1 MTALTVTSD
10 TTTAPLT
17 ASVLASLPVSYAPS
31 VPVDP
36 ADVVVIA
43 GDGAGWPAAAVTAI
57 DAGSTAVI
65 VVDPQPAD
73 LRAVTEPADGRVVI
87 DWPWASNPALPSA
100 ASAFTAAVARGS
112 LLEVTAI
119 IDPARPLTASLLD
132 LAGVVRR
139 LVGPLTQARL
149 LHDDQHGL
157 TLSGTAATRPV
168 ALTLTRSTAVAGQA
182 RVRLLTDDG
191 GIELTLPDPVTAR
204 PAEVTITDQ
213 AGLHIQPTSWESS
226 HRATWRRARILTG
239 SPTAATDLAEL
250 RHDQDTL
257 AEALSQLHA

>member
-1 MTALTVTSD
+1 MTALTVTAD
-10 TTTAPLT
+10 TTTTPLT
-17 ASVLASLPVSYAPS
+17 ATVLATLPVSYAPS
-31 VPVDP
+31 VPDSP
-36 ADVVVIA
+36 AQVVVIA
-43 GDGAGWPAAAVTAI
+43 GDGDWPSAAAAAI

-73 LRAVTEPADGRVVI
+73 LTAIPKPTDGQVVI
-87 DWPWASNPALPSA
+87 DWPWATNPALPSA
-100 ASAFTAAVARGS
+100 AVAFTAAVARGS
-112 LLEVTAI
+112 LVEITAI
-119 IDPARPLTASLLD
+119 IDPARALTASLLD

-139 LVGPLTQARL
+139 LVGPLSQARL
-149 LHDDQHGL
+149 LHRDQHGL

-168 ALTLTRSTAVAGQA
+168 ALTLTRSTGVAAQA

-226 HRATWRRARILTG
+226 HRATWRRAQILTG
-239 SPTAATDLAEL
+239 SPTAAADIAEL
-250 RHDQDTL
+250 RHDQDVL
-257 AEALSQLHA
+257 AEALDQLSA

>member
-17 ASVLASLPVSYAPS
+17 AAVLASLPVSYAPS
-31 VPVDP
+31 VPGDP

-43 GDGAGWPAAAVTAI
+43 GDGDWPATAVTAV
-57 DAGSTAVI
+57 DARSTAVI
-65 VVDPQPAD
+65 VVDPQWAD
-73 LRAVTEPADGRVVI
+73 LTAVTEPADGRVVI

-100 ASAFTAAVARGS
+100 AAGFTAAVARGS
-112 LLEVTAI
+112 LLEITAI

-149 LHDDQHGL
+149 LHHDQHGL

-168 ALTLTRSTAVAGQA
+168 ALTLTRSTAVAAQA

-191 GIELTLPDPVTAR
+191 GIELTLPDSVTAR

-226 HRATWRRARILTG
+226 HRATWRRAQILTG

-250 RHDQDTL
+250 RHDQDAL
-257 AEALSQLHA
+257 AEALSKLPA